1 MRVRQSGNEKR
12 REKGRNEGAKNG
24 LVIDWGK
31 EGRSEGSWEK
41 RGIVYGKPWE
51 WKLKFLH
58 AAQWC
63 R

>member
-24 LVIDWGK
+24 LVIDCGK

-41 RGIVYGKPWE
+41 RGMVYTVSLGSGS
-51 WKLKFLH
+51 
-58 AAQWC
+58 
-63 R
+63 